1 MCGDS
6 STTTR
11 TRKGKLLEILVTG
24 GAGYIGS
31 TVCSALQDY
40 GHQTVILDSLIK
52 GKNAVSHD
60 QNFYKGDIS
69 DEQLVRRIVLENP
82 RLEAVIHCAS
92 LIVISESVNNPFL
105 YYMENFVKSLKFF
118 EILSHLHINKMVFSS
133 TASIY
138 GDTDGSLVTEDS
150 PIKPGNPYAKTKA
163 AIEMA
168 LEDFCHSHTLR
179 AISLRYFNP
188 IGADQKMR
196 SGMDLSNSSHI
207 LGKLISA
214 KYVTQKPFVITG
226 TQWPTRDGTGI
237 RDYIHV
243 WDLAMAHV
251 QALEKFDDI
260 VSGSQPYIPINLG
273 TGKGTTVLEMVE
285 KFENVIGGKIE
296 KIRSSPRP
304 GDVAGAYA
312 NRNRAEK
319 LLKWHP
325 QISLEQAILDS
336 IKWHQ
341 QNS

>member
-6 STTTR
+6 STTAR

-31 TVCSALQDY
+31 TVCSALQDS

-52 GKNAVSHD
+52 GKHGGSQG
-60 QNFYKGDIS
+60 QNFYQGDIS
-69 DEQLVRRIVLENP
+69 DKQLVQRIVRENP

-92 LIVISESVNNPFL
+92 LIIISESVKTPFL

-118 EILSHLHINKMVFSS
+118 EILRHLHINKIVFSS

-150 PIKPGNPYAKTKA
+150 AIKPGNPYAKTKA

-168 LEDFCHSHTLR
+168 LEDFCYSHALR

-188 IGADQKMR
+188 IGADPKMR
-196 SGMDLSNSSHI
+196 SGMELSHSSHI

-214 KYVTQKPFVITG
+214 KYVTNEPFIITG

-260 VSGSQPYIPINLG
+260 VSMSQPYIPINLG
-273 TGKGTTVLEMVE
+273 TGEGTTVLEMV
-285 KFENVIGGKIE
+285 KTFENVIGDKVE
-296 KIRSSPRP
+296 KITSSPRP
-304 GDVAGAYA
+304 GDVAGAFA

-325 QISLEQAILDS
+325 QMSLEQAILDS

-341 QNS
+341 QNT

>member
-1 MCGDS
+1 MC
-6 STTTR
+6 
-11 TRKGKLLEILVTG
+11 
-24 GAGYIGS
+24 
-31 TVCSALQDY
+31 
-40 GHQTVILDSLIK
+40 
-52 GKNAVSHD
+52 
-60 QNFYKGDIS
+60 
-69 DEQLVRRIVLENP
+69 
-82 RLEAVIHCAS
+82 
-92 LIVISESVNNPFL
+92 
-105 YYMENFVKSLKFF
+105 
-118 EILSHLHINKMVFSS
+118 
-133 TASIY
+133 
-138 GDTDGSLVTEDS
+138 
-150 PIKPGNPYAKTKA
+150 
-163 AIEMA
+163 
-168 LEDFCHSHTLR
+168 
-179 AISLRYFNP
+179 
-188 IGADQKMR
+188 
-196 SGMDLSNSSHI
+196 
-207 LGKLISA
+207 
-214 KYVTQKPFVITG
+214 
-226 TQWPTRDGTGI
+226 I
-237 RDYIHV
+237 RDSV